1 MPVQLFGQS
10 LVGQIVAGQYK
21 RQGRDAV
28 KMAVEATANVVMPD
42 SRGRKLPY
50 VFGTRVGTDDPNAG
64 SAVLLRTDCFNPFET
79 TVSDVDGFKAIE
91 GLAEGEWF
99 VTQPGASDAFAF
111 VERIQDASLVE
122 WAKSIGAKPLA
133 DYVVATAPATQAPAR
148 RARGRRRTA

>member
-28 KMAVEATANVVMPD
+28 SMAVEVTADVVMTNA
-42 SRGRKLPY
+42 RGTKNPF
-50 VFGTRVGTDDPNAG
+50 VFGTRVGADDPNAG
-64 SAVLLRTDCFNPFET
+64 AAVLVRLDCFNPYKTELKPAEN
-79 TVSDVDGFKAIE
+79 FKAIE